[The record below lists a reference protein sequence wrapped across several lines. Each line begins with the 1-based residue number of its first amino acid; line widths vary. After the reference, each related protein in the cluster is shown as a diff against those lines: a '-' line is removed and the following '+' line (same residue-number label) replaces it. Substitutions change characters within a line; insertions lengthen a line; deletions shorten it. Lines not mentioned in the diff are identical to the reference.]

1 MRLKVS
7 NVCQLLDKS
16 KYPVTKTDNGVT
28 YTNNGDGTITVN
40 GTATDNIYFNI
51 SGGQLVCTPNKKYLL
66 CGCPTGGSWSTFN
79 LYVSQ
84 GSDKGWL
91 SDSADFGNGNVLT
104 GVADATKFSGVV
116 IFISKNQIVNNLVYK
131 PQLFDL
137 TEMYGAG
144 HEPTTVEQ
152 FRQDFPNEMY
162 DYSPECWKKF
172 RRLKYVTETK
182 NLFDVN
188 KITESTNL
196 KNNKDGTITVSVYG
210 VSGGLLKNLCPEL
223 KVGNVI
229 KVYFQPLRWTA
240 PNPPLVISAGG
251 VIFDRN
257 GNSTLTVTEESLN
270 QPVYFY
276 NNDYG
281 ERELPGTTI
290 IGNIL
295 ITTDLTIT
303 NENYNVRYTPY
314 GYLPLNRG
322 KYIASKEPV
331 QLLDKSI
338 YSATTTNKGITITN
352 NGDGSVTLNGTATSE
367 GEFYSLQYIN
377 LINGHKYF
385 IYDNQGGSF
394 ANIVF
399 TLDGVGS
406 AANREGNIWTCNI
419 TSGPL
424 RRNAYFY
431 VVPGTVISNKVYKP
445 QIFDLTEMYGAGN
458 EPTTV
463 EQFRADYPNALY
475 DYNPYNAITFR

>member
-7 NVCQLLDKS
+7 NVCQVFNKEEFIATTTRDGI
-16 KYPVTKTDNGVT
+16 TF
-28 YTNNGDGTITVN
+28 TNNGDGTFTIN
-40 GTATDNIYFNI
+40 GTATANVFIELFKSGTEITGFNI
-51 SGGQLVCTPNKKYLL
+51 NHKYLI
-66 CGCPTGGSWSTFN
+66 CGN
-79 LYVSQ
+79 LSNAIQ
-84 GSDKGWL
+84 IFETL
-91 SDSADFGNGNVLT
+91 SGNGTRHYEDSIFTCVRSKGYLDLRIVVGT
-104 GVADATKFSGVV
+104 TATNYVFR
-116 IFISKNQIVNNLVYK
+116 

-137 TEMYGAG
+137 TEMYGIG
-144 HEPTTVEQ
+144 NEPTTVEQ

-188 KITESTNL
+188 KITELTNL

-223 KVGNVI
+223 KVGDVI

-240 PNPPLVISAGG
+240 SKPPLVINAGG

-281 ERELPGTTI
+281 ERELPGITI

-314 GYLPLNRG
+314 GYLPLRSG
-322 KYIASKEPV
+322 KYIANKEPV
-331 QLLDKSI
+331 QLLDKSKF
-338 YSATTTNKGITITN
+338 SATTTTHKVTFTN
-352 NGDGSVTLNGTATSE
+352 NGDGTVTVNGTNNDEIYYNLEMITSIPVE
-367 GEFYSLQYIN
+367 HKVIIDDRNSTLYFFGDMRTKDN
-377 LINGHKYF
+377 VLIGT
-385 IYDNQGGSF
+385 IPPRT
-394 ANIVF
+394 IF
-399 TLDGVGS
+399 TLPSNLALLNMLYYVRYNSSLGVGQTYNNELS
-406 AANREGNIWTCNI
+406 
-419 TSGPL
+419 
-424 RRNAYFY
+424 
-431 VVPGTVISNKVYKP
+431 KP
-445 QIFDLTEMYGAGN
+445 QLFDLTAMYGAGN

-463 EQFRADYPNALY
+463 EQFRADFPNELY